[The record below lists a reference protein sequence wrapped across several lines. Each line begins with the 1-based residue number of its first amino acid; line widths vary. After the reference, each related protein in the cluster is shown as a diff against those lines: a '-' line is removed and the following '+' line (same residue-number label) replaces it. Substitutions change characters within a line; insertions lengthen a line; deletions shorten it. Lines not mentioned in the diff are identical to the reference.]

1 MTVWRSGRSIN
12 KVEVN
17 GEIVLDLTNDTV
29 TPKTLKQG
37 VTAHN
42 STGELITGEAADDVF
57 IITVGLATDN
67 GDGTFSFTPDKTYEE
82 VNNAILAKK
91 QCYVKYDKVYYP
103 LASVMFRN
111 ESAVRIATFT
121 VACQGLSMRSITMT
135 MLRSDSTVTWRID
148 KPETAAKFPSN
159 PSGGEVLYYRTGLGS
174 GWRSTNIGTNL
185 ATDFDG
191 IIKGKDGKL
200 AQAEPGTD
208 YMAPIPVTSADD
220 GKFLRVK
227 NGVWSAE
234 TIPDAEG
241 GSY

>member
-1 MTVWRSGRSIN
+1 MTVRRSGRSIN

-42 STGELITGEAADDVF
+42 ASGEYITGEAVDDVF
-57 IITVGLATDN
+57 IITVGTTTDYGN
-67 GDGTFSFTPDKTYEE
+67 GILSFTPDKTYEE

-91 QCYVKYDKVYYP
+91 QCYVKYEEVYYP
-103 LASVMFRN
+103 LASVAFKN
-111 ESAVRIATFT
+111 ESVMTAIFT
-121 VACQGLSMRSITMT
+121 VAIQGLTMRSITMYNDGT
-135 MLRSDSTVTWRID
+135 ANWIIEL
-148 KPETAAKFPSN
+148 PETAPSFESN
-159 PSGGEVLYYRTGLGS
+159 PSDGQVPCYKTGLGS
-174 GWRSTNIGTNL
+174 GWWPENIGTAL

-208 YMAPIPVTSADD
+208 YMAPIPVTAADN
-220 GKFLRVK
+220 GKFLRVV
-227 NGVWSAE
+227 NGAWSAE